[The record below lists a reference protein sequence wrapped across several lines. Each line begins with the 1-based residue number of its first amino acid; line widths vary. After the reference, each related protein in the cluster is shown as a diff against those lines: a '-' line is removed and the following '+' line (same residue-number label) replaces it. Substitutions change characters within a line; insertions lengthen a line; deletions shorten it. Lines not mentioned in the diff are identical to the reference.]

1 MKKLLSVIVTVAML
15 ISCISPSLV
24 TFAADEPALVIA
36 DASFDPA
43 ARDAKATA
51 TVSIANNPGFC
62 FGGFYLYYDST
73 KLEVKDG
80 AITSLVG
87 DDYTLEATYNVASGD
102 KNPANALADAGV
114 EASDDLV
121 CVEII
126 VEGNDDYMLE
136 DLFAVELNV
145 IAELAEGETLTY
157 GVVPG
162 VGRNDAPYNAN
173 EDDVAFAAGVG
184 TITAVADPNTP
195 IYEDKQFDS
204 TTVYA
209 DSVTVNKGVTTVEV
223 GFAVGGTGELIEA
236 YGMNTLVFRLVYP
249 KELKLLSTRLGDVF
263 AAADNG
269 IDLDSTKSF
278 ADPDYVPSKEIK
290 DECAWSGYDWENSD
304 DYIVS
309 ALFSDDDPYYQCKNR
324 GYVAYATFEVPADAV
339 GTYDIKLISCEENL
353 FASVYETTDDVPE
366 PTYIPFEIDNGSITV
381 SVANCKHENVTVTEK
396 APTCTEAGV
405 SQTVC
410 GDCGVV
416 VSEETVPAL
425 GHSAGDKIVVTEPT
439 VESEGWYEIKC
450 GVCGEVV
457 ESGVIPAIEAVVF
470 TIGEATAKYGDTVS
484 LPINVSNNNGM
495 FIATFDVVYDAAAL
509 TFKGFTAGD
518 VFPADANV
526 SATEYEAGKVRIYFE
541 CADVADAT
549 ADGLLGN
556 IEFAVANDSAFAGQ
570 TVEVS
575 ATAEVDNIIDA
586 EGIALVAVFK
596 SGSVTVASRE
606 TKIAVGNATAPFG
619 KEVVVPVTVEGN
631 TGMFIAILDV
641 AFDAAKLDYV
651 GFENGDVFGA
661 ANVYAVEYA
670 DGKVQL
676 YFEAEDNADVTANGV
691 LGNLKFVV
699 ADNADLLGSDIA
711 VTLAAD
717 DVNMLNYAGETFEY
731 VLADGA
737 VTVADRDKVCVSD
750 SSAKYGDEAV
760 VDLAI
765 YNNPG
770 FFIGIFDV
778 KYDESV
784 LTFDR
789 VVGGMENIHLL
800 FSGEEGSVRV
810 YVEAVADAD
819 ITVDGVLAS
828 LAFDVAA
835 DAALVGTATDVAV
848 EIVEVINYAGE
859 DVELAAVAGSV
870 TVLDRETIAVDD
882 TVAEFKHN
890 VKVPVSVSLNTGF
903 WAAVVEYTFDAD
915 AFDFVGV
922 ESGLFETV
930 AGESYSCNGNVI
942 TVFVENADVNANVT
956 EDGVLYYLVFAPKAE
971 DSAMTVEAEILEI
984 INVDAEDVVGFA
996 TASGNITTAPC
1007 DHSEGETYSKVTKD
1021 PTAFE
1026 EGVRTFYCALCDAEV
1041 RTEAIAKLE
1050 AIVIGNA
1057 EVGAG
1062 ADLKVPVS
1070 LSNNKGV
1077 WSIGLEIAYDA
1088 AAFEFVGVESGLFAV
1103 SDANA
1108 SANDGVITVFV
1119 DAADLA
1125 DITGDGVA
1133 FKLVFKTA
1141 AEADGEYALSAN
1153 VIGDNTINANGD
1165 NVEFVAVD
1173 GKIVV
1178 GEHTHTPSADAPTC
1192 TDDVVCTGCGIT
1204 LEKALGHEI
1213 VVDEAVE
1220 PTCTETGLTE
1230 GSHCEVCGEVIVAQE
1245 VVPALGHNEV
1255 TTPGYEATCTEA
1267 GLTDE
1272 IYCTVCGEVLQ
1283 AAEVIPALGHTEVT
1297 EGAYDPTCTEPG
1309 QTGTVYCSV
1318 CGETIKESE
1327 EIPALG
1333 HDFSGDFVIDKE
1345 AEVGVEGEMSKHC
1358 LNGCGERSEITV
1370 IPAIPSEYKLTI
1382 DGEEQMV
1389 AVGETFWLY
1398 TEKSVF
1404 DDNGY
1409 CHVFENWVVVSGT
1422 VEIDDVNSTFATFVM
1437 PEEDVVI
1444 ETERYIVGDVNDD
1457 GAVNALDYLAVK
1469 KAVKTDDTTDLV
1481 NLDVNGDGK
1490 EKPNAYDIIAIKA
1503 IIKGTFGYENYL
1515 G

>member
-87 DDYTLEATYNVASGD
+87 DAYTLEATYNVASGD

-136 DLFAVELNV
+136 DLFAVEFNV

-173 EDDVAFAAGVG
+173 DDDVVFAAGVG

-366 PTYIPFEIDNGSITV
+366 PTYIPFAIDNGSITV

-470 TIGEATAKYGDTVS
+470 TIGNATAKYADAVT
-484 LPINVSNNNGM
+484 LPINVRGNNGM
-495 FIATFDVVYDAAAL
+495 FIAAFDVEFDASAL
-509 TFKGFTAGD
+509 EFKGFTAGD
-518 VFPADANV
+518 VFPEDANI
-526 SATEYEAGKVRIYFE
+526 SAELYEDGKVRLYFE

-556 IEFAVANDSAFAGQ
+556 IEFTVVNDSALAGKV
-570 TVEVS
+570 VEVS
-575 ATAEVDNIIDA
+575 ATAEANNIINADNV
-586 EGIALVAVFK
+586 ALNAVFK
-596 SGSVTVASRE
+596 SGSVTVESRE
-606 TKIAVGNATAPFG
+606 TKISVGNVSAPFG
-619 KEVVVPVTVEGN
+619 KNVVVPVTVDGN

-641 AFDAAKLDYV
+641 AFDADKLDYV
-651 GFENGDVFGA
+651 GFTNGDVFDA

-670 DGKVQL
+670 EGKVQL
-676 YFEAEDNADVTANGV
+676 YFEANENADVTANGV
-691 LGNLKFVV
+691 LGNLEFAI
-699 ADNADLLGSDIA
+699 ADNGRLYDSDIA
-711 VTLAAD
+711 VTLSAD
-717 DVNMLNYAGETFEY
+717 ADNMINYAGETFDY
-731 VLADGA
+731 SLVDGA
-737 VTVADRDKVCVSD
+737 VTVTDRDKVYISD
-750 SSAKYGDEAV
+750 SSAKFGDEVV

-765 YNNPG
+765 SNNPG

-778 KYDESV
+778 KFDSSV
-784 LTFDR
+784 LDFKGAVAAMD
-789 VVGGMENIHLL
+789 EHIIFNQLD
-800 FSGEEGSVRV
+800 EGVVRV
-810 YVEAVADAD
+810 YVESKSDAD
-819 ITVDGVLAS
+819 ITVDGVIAS
-828 LAFDVAA
+828 LTFDIAFDSELA
-835 DAALVGTATDVAV
+835 GTDLEVAV
-848 EIVEVINYAGE
+848 EIAEVINYAGE
-859 DVELAAVAGSV
+859 DVDLAAVTGVV
-870 TVLDRETIAVDD
+870 TPLEREKIAVDD
-882 TVAEFKHN
+882 TAAEFKHN
-890 VKVPVSVSLNTGF
+890 NKIPVSVSLNTGF
-903 WAAVVEYTFDAD
+903 WAAVVEYTFDPEE
-915 AFDFVGV
+915 FDFVGV

-984 INVDAEDVVGFA
+984 INVDGQDVQGF
-996 TASGNITTAPC
+996 TTGSGKITTVPC
-1007 DHSEGETYSKVTKD
+1007 DHSEDETYSKVTKE
-1021 PTAFE
+1021 PTALE
-1026 EGVRTFYCALCDAEV
+1026 EGVTTFYCVYCDAEV
-1041 RTEAIAKLE
+1041 RTAPIEKLASVIIAD
-1050 AIVIGNA
+1050 A
-1057 EVGAG
+1057 EVS
-1062 ADLKVPVS
+1062 ADAEVKVPVS
-1070 LSNNKGV
+1070 LSKNKGV
-1077 WSIGLEIAYDA
+1077 WSIGMEIAYDA
-1088 AAFEFVGVESGLFAV
+1088 AALEFVGIEDGLFTV
-1103 SDANA
+1103 SADNA
-1108 SANDGVITVFV
+1108 SANDGAITVFV
-1119 DAADLA
+1119 DAADFA

-1141 AEADGEYALSAN
+1141 ADADGEYALAGA
-1153 VIGDNTINANGD
+1153 VIADNTINANGD
-1165 NVEFVAVD
+1165 NVDLVAVD
-1173 GKIVV
+1173 GKITVCD
-1178 GEHTHTPSADAPTC
+1178 HTHTPSADAPTC
-1192 TDDVVCTGCGIT
+1192 TEDVICTGCGM
-1204 LEKALGHEI
+1204 LMG
-1213 VVDEAVE
+1213 EA
-1220 PTCTETGLTE
+1220 T
-1230 GSHCEVCGEVIVAQE
+1230 
-1245 VVPALGHNEV
+1245 GHNFS
-1255 TTPGYEATCTEA
+1255 
-1267 GLTDE
+1267 DE
-1272 IYCTVCGEVLQ
+1272 
-1283 AAEVIPALGHTEVT
+1283 
-1297 EGAYDPTCTEPG
+1297 
-1309 QTGTVYCSV
+1309 
-1318 CGETIKESE
+1318 
-1327 EIPALG
+1327 
-1333 HDFSGDFVIDKE
+1333 FVVDKE
-1345 AEVGVEGEMSKHC
+1345 AEMGVPGEMSKHC
-1358 LNGCGERSEITV
+1358 LNGCGERIEITE
-1370 IPAIPSEYKLTI
+1370 IPALPFEYKLTI

>member
-24 TFAADEPALVIA
+24 TFAADEPAIVIA

-87 DDYTLEATYNVASGD
+87 DAYTLEATYNVASSD

-173 EDDVAFAAGVG
+173 DDDVVFAAGVG

-223 GFAVGGTGELIEA
+223 GFAIDGTGELIEA
-236 YGMNTLVFRLVYP
+236 YGMNTLVFRIVYP
-249 KELKLLSTRLGDVF
+249 KELTLVSTRLGDVF

-269 IDLDSTKSF
+269 IDLDSTKKLD
-278 ADPDYVPSKEIK
+278 DPAYAPDKAAK
-290 DECAWSGYDWENSD
+290 DEFAWSGYDWENSD
-304 DYIVS
+304 DYMVT
-309 ALFSDDDPYYQCKNR
+309 AFFSDDDPYYQCKNR
-324 GYVAYATFEVPADAV
+324 GYVAYATFEVPADV
-339 GTYDIKLISCEENL
+339 TGTYDIEIITCADNL
-353 FASVYETTDDVPE
+353 FASVYETTNDVPE
-366 PTYIPFEIDNGSITV
+366 PTFIPFVVDNGSITV
-381 SVANCKHENVTVTEK
+381 SVANCKHENVTTTEK

-410 GDCGVV
+410 GDCGEVIA
-416 VSEETVPAL
+416 EEVIEAL
-425 GHSAGDKIVVTEPT
+425 GHSAGDKVIVTEPT
-439 VESEGWYEIKC
+439 VDSEGWYEIKC
-450 GVCGEVV
+450 GVCGETI
-457 ESGVIPAIEAVVF
+457 ESGSVPAIEAVVF
-470 TIGEATAKYGDTVS
+470 TIGEATAKYGDTVT

-495 FIATFDVVYDAAAL
+495 FIATFDVEYDAAAL

-526 SATEYEAGKVRIYFE
+526 SAVEYEAGKVRIYFE

-549 ADGLLGN
+549 ANGLLGN
-556 IEFAVANDSAFAGQ
+556 IEFAVANDSALAG
-570 TVEVS
+570 TAVEVS
-575 ATAEVDNIIDA
+575 ATAEVDNIIGA
-586 EGIALVAVFK
+586 NGVALVAVFK
-596 SGSVTVASRE
+596 SGSVTVAARE
-606 TKIAVGNATAPFG
+606 ATIAVGNVSAPFG

-631 TGMFIAILDV
+631 PGMFIAILDV

-676 YFEAEDNADVTANGV
+676 YFEAEGDADVTANGV

-699 ADNADLLGSDIA
+699 ADDANLLDSDIA

-731 VLADGA
+731 ALADGA
-737 VTVADRDKVCVSD
+737 VTVADRDKVYVSD
-750 SSAKYGDEAV
+750 SSAKYGEEVV
-760 VDLAI
+760 VDLTIA
-765 YNNPG
+765 NNPG
-770 FFIGIFDV
+770 FFIGIFEV
-778 KYDESV
+778 KYDASV
-784 LTFDR
+784 LTLKGVEGAEFAH
-789 VVGGMENIHLL
+789 VL
-800 FSGEEGSVRV
+800 FSEVEGGVRV
-810 YVEAVADAD
+810 YVEAEADED
-819 ITVDGVLAS
+819 ITVDDVLAA
-828 LAFDVAA
+828 LTFEVAA
-835 DAALVGTATDVAV
+835 DAALVGTATDVTV
-848 EIVEVINYAGE
+848 DVVEVINYAGD
-859 DVELAAVAGSV
+859 DVDLAAVAGSV
-870 TVLDRETIAVDD
+870 TVLDREKIAVDD

-890 VKVPVSVSLNTGF
+890 VKVPVSVSLNPGF
-903 WAAVVEYTFDAD
+903 WAAVVEYTFDAE

-942 TVFVENADVNANVT
+942 TVFVENADVNANVA

-971 DSAMTVEAEILEI
+971 DSAMTVDVAILEM
-984 INVDAEDVVGFA
+984 INADADDVKGFA
-996 TASGNITTAPC
+996 TAAGKVTTVPC
-1007 DHSEGETYSKVTKD
+1007 DHSEGETYSVVTKE

-1026 EGVRTFYCALCDAEV
+1026 EGVETFYCAICDAEV
-1041 RTEAIAKLE
+1041 GTESIAKLD

-1057 EVGAG
+1057 EVGAD
-1062 ADLKVPVS
+1062 AEVKVPVS

-1077 WSIGLEIAYDA
+1077 WSIGMEIAYDA
-1088 AAFEFVGVESGLFAV
+1088 AALEFVGVEGGLFAV
-1103 SDANA
+1103 TDANA
-1108 SANDGVITVFV
+1108 SANDGVVTVFV

-1125 DITGDGVA
+1125 DITADGVA

-1141 AEADGEYALSAN
+1141 ADAEGEYELTGALIA
-1153 VIGDNTINANGD
+1153 DNTINVNGD
-1165 NVEFVAVD
+1165 NVQFAVAA
-1173 GKIVV
+1173 GKVTV

-1192 TDDVVCTGCGIT
+1192 TDDVVCTGCGAT
-1204 LEKALGHEI
+1204 LEAALGHSV
-1213 VVDEAVE
+1213 VVDEAKD

-1245 VVPALGHNEV
+1245 VIPALGHEEV
-1255 TTPGYEATCTEA
+1255 TIPGYDATCTET
-1267 GLTDE
+1267 GLTDK
-1272 IYCTVCGEVLQ
+1272 ITCSVCGEVIQ
-1283 AAEVIPALGHTEVT
+1283 DAEVIPALGHNEVT
-1297 EGAYDPTCTEPG
+1297 EGAYDPTCTRPG

-1333 HDFSGDFVIDKE
+1333 HSYEAVVTAPTCTEAGYTTYTCSVCGDSYVADEVPALGHSYE
-1345 AEVGVEGEMSKHC
+1345 A
-1358 LNGCGERSEITV
+1358 
-1370 IPAIPSEYKLTI
+1370 
-1382 DGEEQMV
+1382 
-1389 AVGETFWLY
+1389 
-1398 TEKSVF
+1398 
-1404 DDNGY
+1404 
-1409 CHVFENWVVVSGT
+1409 VV
-1422 VEIDDVNSTFATFVM
+1422 
-1437 PEEDVVI
+1437 
-1444 ETERYIVGDVNDD
+1444 
-1457 GAVNALDYLAVK
+1457 
-1469 KAVKTDDTTDLV
+1469 
-1481 NLDVNGDGK
+1481 
-1490 EKPNAYDIIAIKA
+1490 
-1503 IIKGTFGYENYL
+1503 
-1515 G
+1515 